1 MNLQVFGFQYSID
14 SLIEVLDF
22 VHWRACTCDDRYS
35 ACQEHTQITVY
46 IYISEK
52 CAKNYKNLPLA
63 VNGSFFP
70 SCQLQIV

>member
-1 MNLQVFGFQYSID
+1 MIDIALVKSTPKLQYI
-14 SLIEVLDF
+14 
-22 VHWRACTCDDRYS
+22 
-35 ACQEHTQITVY
+35 Y